1 MREVERVILL
11 RNVDSKWMEHI
22 DSMEELKG
30 TVGLNAYAHR
40 DPINEYRL
48 VGADMFDEMVND
60 IRESTV
66 RMLLTVMPQKEPI
79 QRVQV
84 AKPLIE
90 GFAGGK
96 MPTERKPIV
105 RKEKIGRNDLCPCG
119 SGKKYKKCCG
129 LNQNE
134 GNG

>member
-1 MREVERVILL
+1 
-11 RNVDSKWMEHI
+11 
-22 DSMEELKG
+22 
-30 TVGLNAYAHR
+30 
-40 DPINEYRL
+40 
-48 VGADMFDEMVND
+48 MFDEMVND

-96 MPTERKPIV
+96 MPIERKPIV